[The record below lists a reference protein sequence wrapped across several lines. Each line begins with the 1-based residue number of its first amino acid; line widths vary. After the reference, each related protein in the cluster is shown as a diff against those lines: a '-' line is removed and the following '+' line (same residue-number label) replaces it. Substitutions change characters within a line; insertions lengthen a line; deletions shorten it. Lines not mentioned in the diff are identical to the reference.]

1 VCQDLLK
8 RRKRKKKAIL
18 NWNKGTAPSLVKIL
32 VYLIRRRKT
41 ASGVSKFSYKLIS
54 HLINGKKRKEKS
66 TIKEQFPNSYLCALI
81 INK

>member
-1 VCQDLLK
+1 
-8 RRKRKKKAIL
+8 
-18 NWNKGTAPSLVKIL
+18 VKIL

-66 TIKEQFPNSYLCALI
+66 TIKEKFPNSYLCALI